1 MESSKSLKRY
11 GFFIVSGLVFFLRVS
26 FCFGVENWGQRK
38 AISYEQLQES
48 FADPDM
54 IYGPFAFWFWDTEL
68 DVGHASRM
76 AEEMVKQRL
85 NPGYAHPRRGLPSE
99 QWLSP
104 LWFESFGA
112 AVEKAEAGNAYLGY
126 CDELWWPSGRAD
138 GRVLAANPELKPES
152 LKWEV
157 MEVEGGRTVD
167 VKKGYFAVAAEM
179 ADEANGYIRI
189 KSDTLQVIAHEAAVK
204 WEVPTGR
211 WRIYIF
217 SKYSHPGI
225 DGGDVNYINRKLM
238 DVFIGIAHR
247 PYAENMGEKLGKSVP
262 GVFVDNEGDYGYK
275 LAWSDDLD
283 KEYKQKN
290 GRDIRVWMPLLVDED
305 VEGKWAKA
313 RWDWFETVSDIY
325 CESFLGRTSDWL
337 AQRGMYC
344 ISNLWEETLFTQA
357 QAVGDFFKAQR
368 SVTMPGNDC
377 LMEKALQIHDF
388 KETQSVT
395 EFENRRFQSEILG
408 VAGWQMSPV
417 LMKRAVNSVIAW
429 GGSHIVPH
437 GINLNR
443 RLNKIPYSPD
453 WFESNPYW
461 RYLHLWTD
469 YTRRASYVNSQGNT
483 AADVLLVNPMDSIWA
498 LLGDSYFDMET
509 SGERS
514 SVNCRHDNSIKQIE
528 SVYSDAI
535 KKLTDE
541 RVEYLIADRYYIRQ
555 MEVKQDGGLVRG
567 VFEFKAVVLPSML
580 VLPLDVAEKIVA
592 FAENG
597 GAVYILGDLPSGST
611 DNGMADEKMTALMER
626 LVAQRSV
633 KKVSGG
639 VRELV
644 ADPSSVVKAHVR
656 FESGE
661 FDLTSLHRRVDG
673 RDFFWLVNNTDK
685 HHQSRLFFTGSKGLA
700 GVWDCENG
708 KICEI
713 GSHEKSKG
721 SVAELSFE
729 PYEAFWVVFD
739 PKLSAKAGEGKVRVG
754 GEIARRIEGDWTVRI
769 DTTIQ
774 PVAAAPKLMAP
785 EDLLG
790 SEGQDKPLENWSNW
804 DLKRFTGYVDYTKSF
819 DFSKTADRVFLDLGD
834 VKFMAELWVNGAPA
848 GVRLWPPFRFD
859 VTGYLRDGKNQIRV
873 RVGNTLINAMSQYYV
888 ARDVEHPIWGWVSR
902 NSVDFNAGLLGPV
915 VIEVQR

>member
-1 MESSKSLKRY
+1 MGFGKSLRRPE
-11 GFFIVSGLVFFLRVS
+11 FFVVLVLAIFLSVS
-26 FCFGVENWGQRK
+26 FCFGAENRGQRK
-38 AISYEQLQES
+38 AISYEQLRED

-85 NPGYAHPRRGLPSE
+85 NPGYAHPRHGLPSE

-152 LKWEV
+152 LKWEI
-157 MEVEGGRTVD
+157 MDVEGGQTVD
-167 VKKGYFAVAAEM
+167 VKKGYFSVAAEIAGE
-179 ADEANGYIRI
+179 ADGYIRI
-189 KSDTLQVIAHEAAVK
+189 KSGTLQVIARESSVK
-204 WEVPTGR
+204 WAVPAGK
-211 WRIYIF
+211 WRIYTF

-238 DVFIGIAHR
+238 DVFIRIAHR
-247 PYAENMGEKLGKSVP
+247 PYAENLGDKLGKSVP

-290 GRDIRVWMPLLVDED
+290 GRDIRQWMPLLVDED
-305 VEGKWAKA
+305 VEGRWAKA
-313 RWDWFETVSDIY
+313 RWDWFEAVSDIY

-337 AQRGMYC
+337 EERGMYC
-344 ISNLWEETLFTQA
+344 ISNLWEETLFLQA

-377 LMEKALQIHDF
+377 LMKGALHVHDF

-429 GGSHIVPH
+429 GVSHIVPH
-437 GINLNR
+437 GVNLNR
-443 RLNKIPYSPD
+443 RLNKIPYPPD

-483 AADVLLVNPMDSIWA
+483 AADVLLVNPMDSVWA
-498 LLGDSYFDMET
+498 LLGDSYFDADA
-509 SGERS
+509 SGQRA
-514 SVNCRHDNSIKQIE
+514 NMAFRHKDSIKQIE

-555 MEVKQDGGLVRG
+555 MEVKPGGRLVRG
-567 VFEFKAVVLPSML
+567 VFEFKAVVLPSMV
-580 VLPLDVAEKIVA
+580 VLPLDVAEKIVT

-597 GAVYILGDLPSGST
+597 GAVYILGELPSGST
-611 DNGMADEKMTALMER
+611 DNGMADEKMAALMER
-626 LVAQRSV
+626 LVSQSSV
-633 KKVSGG
+633 KKVRGG
-639 VRELV
+639 IHELV
-644 ADPSSVVKAHVR
+644 ADRSSVVKGHVR

-685 HHQSRLFFTGSKGLA
+685 SHQSGLFFNGGKGLA
-700 GVWDCENG
+700 KVWDCESG
-708 KICEI
+708 EIYEI
-713 GSHEKSKG
+713 GSREKPGG
-721 SVAELSFE
+721 SVAELSFG
-729 PYEAFWVVFD
+729 PYEAFWMVFE
-739 PKLSAKAGEGKVRVG
+739 PKLSAKVGEGKIRGG
-754 GEIARRIEGDWTVRI
+754 GEVVGHIEGNWTVRI
-769 DTTIQ
+769 DTADQ

-785 EDLLG
+785 EELLDG
-790 SEGQDKPLENWSNW
+790 DGQDKPLESWSKW
-804 DLKRFTGYVDYTKSF
+804 ELKRFTGYVDYTKSF
-819 DFSKTADRVFLDLGD
+819 DFSKSEGSVFLDLGE
-834 VKFMAELWVNGAPA
+834 VKFMAELWVNGEHVGA
-848 GVRLWPPFRFD
+848 RLWPPFRFD
-859 VTGYLRDGKNQIRV
+859 VTGYLRDGKNQVRV
-873 RVGNTLINAMSQYYV
+873 RVGNTLINAMSQYYL

-902 NSVDFNAGLLGPV
+902 NSVDFNAGLFGPV
-915 VIEVQR
+915 VIEVQH